1 MLDSRNVILIALAVA
16 VCVLGY
22 LYYDSQNRG
31 IRIEAP
37 GSKLEGK

>member
-1 MLDSRNVILIALAVA
+1 MQDSRNILLIVLAVA

-37 GSKLEGK
+37 GFKLEGK